1 MPRRRTLPF
10 PLHTLRAIC
19 SSTMNAT
26 RLWSRTA
33 WGGVILASLLLSS
46 CQGAKEG
53 RKQAGDGMGDAAR
66 QAAGDAA
73 RTALTPALAPLMD
86 ILSKGE
92 SQIKAGE
99 MQAAVATMGGF
110 EGVFKKVGPL
120 IQPLA
125 GDKWPAIEAAAQ
137 QVISTFGGATPPT
150 AESGSGAIT
159 TLMGLLKGLKTT

>member
-1 MPRRRTLPF
+1 M
-10 PLHTLRAIC
+10 
-19 SSTMNAT
+19 
-26 RLWSRTA
+26 
-33 WGGVILASLLLSS
+33 
-46 CQGAKEG
+46 
-53 RKQAGDGMGDAAR
+53 KQAGGGMGDAAK

-73 RTALTPALAPLMD
+73 RTAVTPALAPLMD
-86 ILSKGE
+86 ILKKGE
-92 SQIKAGE
+92 SQIKAGDLQGA
-99 MQAAVATMGGF
+99 MATMGGF

-159 TLMGLLKGLKTT
+159 NLMGLLKGLKAS